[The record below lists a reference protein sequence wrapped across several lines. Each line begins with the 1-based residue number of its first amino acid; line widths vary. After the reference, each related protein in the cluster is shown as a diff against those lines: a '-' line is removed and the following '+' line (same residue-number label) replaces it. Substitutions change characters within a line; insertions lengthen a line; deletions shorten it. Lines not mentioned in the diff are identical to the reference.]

1 MRNIKRPPRNSDFQN
16 MKILSAPLA
25 RRRREIFEVFGYFVS
40 ISKGVLNS
48 FVWNLKILSAPQ
60 ISRDFEKILSAPLR
74 IQISRKIYIKRPPNL
89 VPADGKGG
97 FYYFMDG
104 SPFPYNF
111 RIWFVARNTTDTKT
125 TGYPR
130 RSA

>member
-25 RRRREIFEVFGYFVS
+25 RRRRENFEVFGYFVW

-74 IQISRKIYIKRPPNL
+74 IQISRKINIKRPPNL
-89 VPADGKGG
+89 VPAGG
-97 FYYFMDG
+97 L
-104 SPFPYNF
+104 N
-111 RIWFVARNTTDTKT
+111 N
-125 TGYPR
+125 
-130 RSA
+130 

>member
-25 RRRREIFEVFGYFVS
+25 RRRRENFEVFGYFVW

-74 IQISRKIYIKRPPNL
+74 IQISRKINIKPPPNL
-89 VPADGKGG
+89 VPAGGLKGG
-97 FYYFMDG
+97 ASNILWTVVIFSKMPWVCPIL
-104 SPFPYNF
+104 S
-111 RIWFVARNTTDTKT
+111 RTAQL
-125 TGYPR
+125 
-130 RSA
+130 

>member
-16 MKILSAPLA
+16 MKILSAPVA
-25 RRRREIFEVFGYFVS
+25 RRRRENFEVFGYFVW

-74 IQISRKIYIKRPPNL
+74 IQISRKINIKRPPNL
-89 VPADGKGG
+89 VPAGGLKGG
-97 FYYFMDG
+97 A
-104 SPFPYNF
+104 SNIFPALPVF
-111 RIWFVARNTTDTKT
+111 QSVSRLSDMCVV
-125 TGYPR
+125 
-130 RSA
+130 SH